1 MKTCPK
7 TGSAH
12 PRESMKHWIGITA
25 DDIPQGWMDD
35 MVKRLFEILNRDMIR
50 LEGDQR
56 SQSDKKGPDG
66 KPPPLEL
73 EKAAKKARA
82 LSNMQ
87 RTLEKLTDME
97 MRRAQE
103 RKAEVTVSDEDALS
117 ELERRIDQLA
127 DEADASEDSQGTVS

>member
-7 TGSAH
+7 TGSVH
-12 PRESMKHWIGITA
+12 PRESIKHWIGVTA
-25 DDIPQGWMDD
+25 EDIPQGWMDD

-50 LEGDQR
+50 LEK
-56 SQSDKKGPDG
+56 SQLAESDKKGPDD
-66 KPPPLEL
+66 KPPELDL

-87 RTLEKLTDME
+87 HTLEKLTDME
-97 MRRAQE
+97 MRRAEE

-127 DEADASEDSQGTVS
+127 DEADASEDSKGTVS